1 MPSKKGPGDLPEIPK
16 GAGMSRDMRHPGG
29 PKQAS
34 SASREAFA
42 YLHAGHIVHVDTET
56 MVCSV
61 RLDSMQSE
69 RHDVPLN
76 APAGAGPRSWAGCIP
91 EPGSKVLI
99 GWKKYDTGAR
109 NFSPY
114 IVAFLTGGTF
124 MAREYE
130 PFASVP
136 PEDAAAAL
144 KLHPELADDPR
155 FSLGVT
161 RLKARKGYPGDFVAS
176 SSGGADL
183 IMDRDV
189 LVTNRA
195 GNELRLR
202 DSDQTVVLQ
211 ALNEF
216 TSNSAGYYKRGLIKR
231 NAFNLLPDLYPI
243 EDAKVAVIAPGNPKD
258 GLDANGEP
266 LDRSPA
272 YDLLVDNGDN
282 GPGFGL
288 IKKDGAANFEEGVS
302 PSGSAGLVDPVYPPV
317 TTSDGQRISYVV
329 HGEHSLGFADTAFA
343 YIEDRTE
350 LRHISD
356 GVMAVTEEGDG
367 FQIDPPFPAYI
378 EDVMGTVV
386 GNDFHSDAGRPL
398 YKRVLGMKVFSS
410 PAQKVPSDGPI
421 FEALDTVT
429 RLGVMDALGLARL
442 FRINC
447 PQPNSSN
454 QFAFGISKEGRV
466 MCHIPSTRFGEPDE
480 KGKSLDLSVQGLVKA
495 VFGADENSGN
505 LSLDFRAMGG
515 LNVEVGRFNGGPYA
529 GSSIVL
535 NLQGGIK
542 RIING
547 DPSSGVAEDT
557 TYNGSGSEVG
567 TGSKLASW
575 GGTIVSNAGGEN
587 AVSGQKITLNAG
599 AGGLISTC
607 AGDAGLTVLG
617 KTQEQYAQLV
627 TTTYSLGKKRTTVAG
642 TDSSTVLAGSASRT
656 VLAGSMSDSVAAGS
670 MSSSVSAGNYSVSV
684 GAGNFS
690 ATVGAGSLSLTC
702 GGGPISLN
710 SSLAAAMTSGVL
722 ISLTAP
728 VTKIGA
734 AVVGFAVAGIP
745 GPPSPHFDYI
755 TGLPI
760 LGIPNVTIG

>member
-1 MPSKKGPGDLPEIPK
+1 MSKKGPGDLPEIPK
-16 GAGMSRDMRHPGG
+16 GAAMSRDMRHPGG

-34 SASREAFA
+34 NAGREAFA

-56 MVCSV
+56 MVCSI
-61 RLDSMQSE
+61 RMDSMQSE

-76 APAGAGPRSWAGCIP
+76 APGGAGPRSWAGCVP
-91 EPGSKVLI
+91 ETGSKVLI

-109 NFSPY
+109 AFSPY

-130 PFASVP
+130 PFASIP
-136 PEDAAAAL
+136 PADAKAAL
-144 KLHPELADDPR
+144 ELHPELADDPR
-155 FSLGVT
+155 FNMGVT

-211 ALNEF
+211 TLNEF

-243 EDAKVAVIAPGNPKD
+243 VDAKVAIIEPEVFTTVAPGVVNVT
-258 GLDANGEP
+258 G
-266 LDRSPA
+266 SPA

-302 PSGSAGLVDPVYPPV
+302 PSGSAGLVDPVYPPI
-317 TTSDGQRISYVV
+317 TTADGQRISYVV
-329 HGEHSLGFADTAFA
+329 HGEHGFSFADTAFA
-343 YIEDRTE
+343 YVEDRTE

-398 YKRVLGMKVFSS
+398 YRRVLGMKIFSS

-454 QFAFGISKEGRV
+454 QFAFGITKEGRV
-466 MCHIPSTRFGEPDE
+466 MCHVPSTRFGEPDE
-480 KGKSLDLSVQGLVKA
+480 KGKSVDLSVQGLVKA
-495 VFGADENSGN
+495 VFGGDENSGN

-515 LNVEVGRFNGGPYA
+515 LNIEVGRFNGGPYA

-542 RIING
+542 RIVNG
-547 DPSSGVAEDT
+547 DPASGVAEDT
-557 TYNGSGSEVG
+557 TYNGSGSEIG

-599 AGGLISTC
+599 AGGLISTS

-627 TTTYSLGKKRTTVAG
+627 TTAYALGKMRTTVAG
-642 TDSSTVLAGSASRT
+642 VDSSTVLAGSISRT
-656 VLAGSMSDSVAAGS
+656 ILAGGMTDTVAAGNMTSSVAAGNFL
-670 MSSSVSAGNYSVSV
+670 VNV
-684 GAGNFS
+684 GAGNFA

-702 GGGPISLN
+702 GAGAISV
-710 SSLAAAMTSGVL
+710 SSALAAAVTSGVL
-722 ISLTAP
+722 LSLTAP

-734 AVVGFAVAGIP
+734 IVVGFAVAGIP
-745 GPPSPHFDYI
+745 GPPSPHFDFI